1 MRMEILQMEILQMVR
16 EGHEIMARES
26 ERIELEAEPGRRRQV
41 LFRWI

>member
-1 MRMEILQMEILQMVR
+1 MRMEILQMEILQMLR

-26 ERIELEAEPGRRRQV
+26 ERIELEVERERRRQI